1 MTSFDPGGTE
11 RQMIELVRRLDRAQW
26 AVHVACFHRRGA
38 WFPRVAE
45 VAPVTVFP
53 LRSFRGPGFFQQM
66 GSFSR
71 WCRRQGIAIVHTAE
85 LPANIFGLPAAALG
99 GVPVRIGNRRELNPG
114 KTMGQIALQRAA
126 YSCAHKVVANSRAA
140 AERLR
145 REGVAARDVAIISNG
160 LDVQHFHPRE
170 PRPSL
175 RRVIVVA
182 NLRPEKGHDVLI
194 DAAVDVLR
202 RFPDARFELVGSGP
216 QREALQTR
224 AEVRGVPHAFDF
236 LGHRDDVPARL
247 RAADIFVLPS
257 RSEAFPNAVLEAMA
271 TNLPVIA
278 SGVGGILESIDDGR
292 TGLLAPP
299 GDPGALADRLCR
311 VMADPALGTRL
322 AAAARVDVERR
333 YSFDR
338 MVDAFESLYLGE
350 LARRGV
356 IPARQPQLAAS

>member
-1 MTSFDPGGTE
+1 
-11 RQMIELVRRLDRAQW
+11 
-26 AVHVACFHRRGA
+26 
-38 WFPRVAE
+38 VAE

-53 LRSFRGPGFFQQM
+53 VRSFRGPGLIRQM
-66 GSFSR
+66 WAFSR
-71 WCRRQGIAIVHTAE
+71 WCRRQGVAVVHTAE

-99 GVPVRIGNRRELNPG
+99 GVPVRVGNRRELNPG
-114 KTMGQIALQRAA
+114 KSMTQIALQRAA
-126 YSCAHKVVANSRAA
+126 YACAHKVVANSHAA
-140 AERLR
+140 AGRLR
-145 REGVAARDVAIISNG
+145 QEGVAARNVAIIPNG
-160 LDVQHFHPRE
+160 LDVQDIHPRE

-194 DAAVDVLR
+194 DAAAEVLR
-202 RFPDARFELVGSGP
+202 RFPDVRFDFVGSGP
-216 QREALQTR
+216 QQQTLQQR
-224 AEVRGVPHAFDF
+224 AEDRGVAHAIAF
-236 LGHRDDVPARL
+236 LGHRDDVPALL

-278 SGVGGILESIDDGR
+278 SGVGGILELIDDGH
-292 TGLLAPP
+292 TGLLAPI

-311 VMADPALGTRL
+311 LMADPALGRRL

-338 MVDAFESLYLGE
+338 MVAAFESLYLGE
-350 LARRGV
+350 LARQGV
-356 IPARQPQLAAS
+356 IAARQPQLAAS